1 MNIENMLD
9 FLGVHTQ
16 SEESISL
23 CYKMDLEAF
32 KMMNDSNLDKEII
45 KYDAIYNY
53 LLDEL
58 GYKKIDDKEKNNYF
72 NIIKNIKLDEKDLIY
87 RKEYFSGLER
97 ILLRYNYF
105 NLIHID
111 ENDNDP
117 LSLAKYAYILE
128 MNNKYDEAIK
138 IYEKLNFNSR
148 IKECKKKMK

>member
-32 KMMNDSNLDKEII
+32 KMMNNNNLSKEIS
-45 KYDAIYNY
+45 KYNAVYYY

-58 GYKKIDDKEKNNYF
+58 GYKKLDDISKKNAYD
-72 NIIKNIKLDEKDLIY
+72 IIKDIKLDEDDILY

-138 IYEKLNFNSR
+138 IFEKLNFNSR